1 LVKFFV
7 LPIVTDDLE
16 SLLNFVSINFF
27 MAGNSKRIVVG
38 VAKVLM

>member
-7 LPIVTDDLE
+7 LPTVTDDLE

-27 MAGNSKRIVVG
+27 MAENSKKIVVG
-38 VAKVLM
+38 VAKVWM